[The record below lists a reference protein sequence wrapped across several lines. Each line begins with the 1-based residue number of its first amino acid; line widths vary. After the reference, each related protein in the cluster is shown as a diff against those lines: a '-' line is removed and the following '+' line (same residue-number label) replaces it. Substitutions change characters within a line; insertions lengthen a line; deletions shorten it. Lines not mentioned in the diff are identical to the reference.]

1 MGGGAG
7 YQNKL
12 QTPAFVKGVLLVAVT
27 AASSGS
33 LYDVCLARTPQLLL
47 LATPLVASMARKCPT
62 GGNSDRRHRDH
73 LNMLRVFRSIVA
85 VILNEQLFI

>member
-33 LYDVCLARTPQLLL
+33 LYDVCLARTPL
-47 LATPLVASMARKCPT
+47 LVAPMARRCPT

-73 LNMLRVFRSIVA
+73 LNMLRVCRSIVA

>member
-33 LYDVCLARTPQLLL
+33 LSTMCVSHARR
-47 LATPLVASMARKCPT
+47 PLVAPMARKCPT

-73 LNMLRVFRSIVA
+73 LDMLRVFRSIVA